1 MTVTV
6 DEAVDWLYHGKS
18 NVIKAAQACSEHP
31 DTLKQ
36 LLLERVQTRPQFEP
50 LQLSLTFHE
59 KNL

>member
-1 MTVTV
+1 VTISIG
-6 DEAVDWLYHGKS
+6 EAVDWLYHGKS
-18 NVIKAAQACSEHP
+18 NVIKASQACGEHP

-36 LLLERVQTRPQFEP
+36 LLLERVQTKPQFEP